1 LLLQRAKKQQLM
13 PLFLVSNILVSNK
26 GFTPLVGF
34 FFKKKRRLAF
44 YTTQACLFHTR
55 TACLLSKQARSL
67 AHQGQGQTGCLEQT
81 KVEESSVIDT
91 KVEQG
96 LYNTQPDLRFIH
108 KGPGV

>member
-1 LLLQRAKKQQLM
+1 
-13 PLFLVSNILVSNK
+13 LVSNILVSNK

-34 FFKKKRRLAF
+34 FQRKE
-44 YTTQACLFHTR
+44 
-55 TACLLSKQARSL
+55 ACLLYNASLSFPKDCLLAEQARSL
-67 AHQGQGQTGCLEQT
+67 AHQGQGQTGCLEET

>member
-1 LLLQRAKKQQLM
+1 M

-34 FFKKKRRLAF
+34 FQKEKE
-44 YTTQACLFHTR
+44 
-55 TACLLSKQARSL
+55 ACLLYNASFCFPHKDCLLAKQARSL
-67 AHQGQGQTGCLEQT
+67 AHQGQGQTGCLEWR

-108 KGPGV
+108 KGPRV